1 MQDTTAL
8 RAELIETARGM
19 NLRGINVNKSGNVSA
34 RACRADGAEGFLIT
48 PTGMPYESLTPDD
61 LVWIPLV
68 NPPSLRN
75 ADGTGGSERTSP

>member
-34 RACRADGAEGFLIT
+34 RACRADGAEGFLL
-48 PTGMPYESLTPDD
+48 SL
-61 LVWIPLV
+61 IHI
-68 NPPSLRN
+68 
-75 ADGTGGSERTSP
+75 

>member
-34 RACRADGAEGFLIT
+34 RAAGPTVPRA
-48 PTGMPYESLTPDD
+48 S
-61 LVWIPLV
+61 
-68 NPPSLRN
+68 
-75 ADGTGGSERTSP
+75 